1 MKRIIA
7 AIGLM
12 SAAAI
17 AGCGGSGSSTAQTA
31 PVSGVVADG
40 YLRNALVFLDKNGNY
55 QLDAG
60 EPNKTTD
67 QNGGYTLNVD
77 PADVG
82 KYPIVAVAIKD
93 QTIDKDTGTAVS
105 SSYLLCTPAAGVSG
119 TISNFISPMSTV
131 IMEKLQANP
140 GMTLAD
146 AMTQLRNQLNMPAG
160 MDMLGN
166 YVAGAGAGQFMTQYQ
181 TMHQVAQQMAG
192 LMGSQSGLV
201 MSGNNANM
209 ARFRSMMGQINQ
221 NLPQIASNAVQVN
234 SAFMN
239 SMMSQMQTSL
249 TGIPVSS
256 GFRNFSSMFRNMTS
270 HQYFWNYSGSKWQPT
285 GGMMGSGLG
294 MMTR

>member
-1 MKRIIA
+1 MKKIIA

-17 AGCGGSGSSTAQTA
+17 AGCGGSGSSSTAQTA

-40 YLRNALVFLDKNGNY
+40 YLQNALVFLDKNGNY

-60 EPNKTTD
+60 EPNTTTD
-67 QNGGYTLNVD
+67 QNGGYTLNID

-82 KYPIVAVAIKD
+82 KYPIVAVAIKG
-93 QTIDKDTGTAVS
+93 QTIDRDTGSAVS
-105 SSYLLCTPAAGVSG
+105 SSYLLSTPAAGVSG
-119 TISNFISPMSTV
+119 TVSNFISPMSTL

-146 AMTQLRNQLNMPAG
+146 AMAQLRNQLNMPAG

-166 YVAGAGAGQFMTQYQ
+166 YVAGAGPGQSFVAQYQ

-221 NLPQIASNAVQVN
+221 NLPQIASNAGQVN
-234 SAFMN
+234 STFMN
-239 SMMSQMQTSL
+239 SMMNQMQTTL

-256 GFRNFSSMFRNMTS
+256 GLRNFSSLFRNMTS
-270 HQYFWNYSGSKWQPT
+270 HQYFWNYSSGQMRPRS
-285 GGMMGSGLG
+285 GMM
-294 MMTR
+294 